1 MAYYRAKLTG
11 FDKKTDPFLDVFAEF
26 DFGCVDDGCNF
37 FCPECRQ
44 IHDCKAYKEIQE
56 VWRSFYM

>member
-1 MAYYRAKLTG
+1 MAYYRSNLKG
-11 FDKKTDPFLDVFAEF
+11 FDRPADPFEAIFSEF
-26 DFGCVDDGCNF
+26 DFSCIDDGCNY

-44 IHDCKAYKEIQE
+44 IHECKAYKEIQE